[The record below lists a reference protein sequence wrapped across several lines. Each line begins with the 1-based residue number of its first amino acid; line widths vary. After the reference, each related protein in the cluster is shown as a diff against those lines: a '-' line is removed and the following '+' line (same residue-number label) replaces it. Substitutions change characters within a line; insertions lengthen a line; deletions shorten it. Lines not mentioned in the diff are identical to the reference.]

1 MRIYYLPMYFVSLLV
16 FGAVGLG
23 LNAVCA
29 VLLLLP
35 GREARAPAVREA
47 IRRLFG
53 KWVVWLRSLG
63 LVRVAW
69 HGPELDQCPSPA
81 VYVANHP
88 SLIDATLLLARLPN
102 TICIFK
108 PALLR
113 NPCLAPAAIMA
124 GYVSG
129 NAGIDL
135 IHEVAAQLTAGR
147 NLLIFP
153 EGTRTSIGSPFNPL
167 KPGFALIAR
176 RAGVPIQVLAIRV
189 DREVL
194 PRGRPWW
201 RAPRLPAQFDIYVDR
216 AVASTRENSTGEVV
230 AAVEGRF
237 SEWLVGSAG
246 TP

>member
-1 MRIYYLPMYFVSLLV
+1 MTRFLYYIPMYFVSLLV

-23 LNAVCA
+23 LNAVCG
-29 VLLLLP
+29 LLLVLP

-53 KWVVWLRSLG
+53 KWVAWLNLMG
-63 LVRVAW
+63 LVRVHW
-69 HGPELDQCPSPA
+69 HGPDVSTCPRPA

-108 PALLR
+108 PALRR

-124 GYVSG
+124 GYASG
-129 NAGIDL
+129 DAGIDL
-135 IHEVAAQLTAGR
+135 IHQVAAELKAGQ
-147 NLLIFP
+147 NLLVFP
-153 EGTRTSIGSPFNPL
+153 EGTRTSLGATCNPL
-167 KPGFALIAR
+167 KPGFALMAR

-201 RAPRLPAQFDIYVDR
+201 RAPQLPARFDIHVDR
-216 AVASTRENSTGEVV
+216 ALPSTWEHSASEVV
-230 AAVEGRF
+230 AAVEGRLA
-237 SEWLVGSAG
+237 EWLPGPA
-246 TP
+246 

>member
-16 FGAVGLG
+16 FGGVGLG

-47 IRRLFG
+47 IRHLFG
-53 KWVVWLRSLG
+53 KWVAWLSTMG
-63 LVRVAW
+63 LVHVTW
-69 HGPELDQCPSPA
+69 HGPDLGACPRPA

-124 GYVSG
+124 GYASG
-129 NAGIDL
+129 DAGIDL
-135 IHEVAAQLTAGR
+135 IHEVSAQVAAGR

-153 EGTRTSIGSPFNPL
+153 EGTRTSLGAAFNPL
-167 KPGFALIAR
+167 QPGFALIAR
-176 RAGVPIQVLAIRV
+176 RAGVPVQVLAIRI

-194 PRGRPWW
+194 PRGKPWW
-201 RAPRLPAQFDIYVDR
+201 RAPRLPAHFDIYVDR
-216 AVASTRENSTGEVV
+216 ALPVNGEGSAREMVAM
-230 AAVEGRF
+230 VEGRF
-237 SEWLVGSAG
+237 SEWLVGPA
-246 TP
+246 

>member
-1 MRIYYLPMYFVSLLV
+1 MRFYYVPMYFVSLAV
-16 FGAVGLG
+16 FGGVGLG

-35 GREARAPAVREA
+35 GRKARAPAVRET

-53 KWVVWLRSLG
+53 KWVTWLNTMG
-63 LVRVAW
+63 LVHVTW
-69 HGPELDQCPSPA
+69 HGPEVADWPRPA
-81 VYVANHP
+81 VFVANHP

-124 GYVSG
+124 GYASG

-135 IHEVAAQLTAGR
+135 IHEVAAELAAGQ

-153 EGTRTSIGSPFNPL
+153 EGTRTTSGTPFNPL

-176 RAGVPIQVLAIRV
+176 RAGVPVQVLAVRV

-194 PRGRPWW
+194 PRGQPWW
-201 RAPRLPAQFDIYVDR
+201 RAPRLPARFDVYVDR
-216 AVASTRENSTGEVV
+216 AIPSGGEATASEVV

-237 SEWLVGSAG
+237 SEWLVGPA
-246 TP
+246 

>member
-1 MRIYYLPMYFVSLLV
+1 MRIYYVPMYFVSLLV
-16 FGAVGLG
+16 FGTVGLG

-29 VLLLLP
+29 ALLLLP
-35 GREARAPAVREA
+35 GRDARAPAVREA
-47 IRRLFG
+47 IRRLFV
-53 KWVVWLRSLG
+53 KWVAWLNAMG
-63 LVRVAW
+63 LVRVTW
-69 HGPELDQCPSPA
+69 HGPDIAACPSPA

-124 GYVSG
+124 GYASG

-135 IHEVAAQLTAGR
+135 IHDVAAKLVAGQ

-153 EGTRTSIGSPFNPL
+153 EGTRTSSGAAFNPL

-176 RAGVPIQVLAIRV
+176 RAGVPVQVLAVRV

-194 PRGRPWW
+194 PRGKPWW
-201 RAPRLPAQFDIYVDR
+201 QAPRLPAQFDVYVDR
-216 AVASTRENSTGEVV
+216 TIPTDWENSASDVV

-237 SEWLVGSAG
+237 SEWLVGPA
-246 TP
+246 

>member
-1 MRIYYLPMYFVSLLV
+1 MRFYYLPMYFVSLLV
-16 FGAVGLG
+16 FGGVGLG

-35 GREARAPAVREA
+35 GREQRGPAVRET

-53 KWVVWLRSLG
+53 KWVSWLDTMG
-63 LVRVAW
+63 LVHVTW
-69 HGPELDQCPSPA
+69 HGPDLAACPSPA

-88 SLIDATLLLARLPN
+88 SLIDATLLLARLPD

-124 GYVSG
+124 GYASG

-135 IHEVAAQLTAGR
+135 IHDVSAQVAAGR

-153 EGTRTSIGSPFNPL
+153 EGTRTSLGATLNPL

-176 RAGVPIQVLAIRV
+176 RAGVPVQVLAIRV

-201 RAPRLPAQFDIYVDR
+201 QAPRLPARFDIYVDR
-216 AVASTRENSTGEVV
+216 AIPSDRENSAGDVV

-237 SEWLVGSAG
+237 HEWLVGPA
-246 TP
+246 

>member
-1 MRIYYLPMYFVSLLV
+1 MRLYYAPMYFVSLLV
-16 FGAVGLG
+16 FGGVALA

-35 GREARAPAVREA
+35 GRQARGPAVRET

-53 KWVVWLRSLG
+53 AWTAWLSALG
-63 LVRVAW
+63 LVRVTW
-69 HGPELDQCPSPA
+69 HGPEAAAWPRPA
-81 VYVANHP
+81 VVVANHP
-88 SLIDATLLLARLPN
+88 SLIDATLVLARLPDA
-102 TICIFK
+102 ICIFK

-135 IHEVAAQLTAGR
+135 IHGAAAALRAGQ

-153 EGTRTSIGSPFNPL
+153 EGTRTTSGTAFNPL
-167 KPGFALIAR
+167 KPGFVLMAR
-176 RAGVPIQVLAIRV
+176 RAGVPVQVLAIRV

-194 PRGRPWW
+194 PRGQPWW
-201 RAPRLPAQFDIYVDR
+201 RAPRLPAHFNIYVDG
-216 AVASTRENSTGEVV
+216 AIPTRGDGATGEIV
-230 AAVEGRF
+230 AAVAARF
-237 SEWLVGSAG
+237 SARLAN
-246 TP
+246 PA

>member
-1 MRIYYLPMYFVSLLV
+1 MRLYYLPMYFVSLFV

-29 VLLLLP
+29 VLLLFP

-53 KWVVWLRSLG
+53 KWVAWLKTMG
-63 LVRVAW
+63 LVHVAW
-69 HGPELDQCPSPA
+69 HGPEVTACPSPA

-129 NAGIDL
+129 NSGIDL
-135 IHEVAAQLTAGR
+135 IHDVSAQLVAGR

-153 EGTRTSIGSPFNPL
+153 EGTRTSLGSPFNPL

-176 RAGVPIQVLAIRV
+176 RAGVPVQVLAIRV
-189 DREVL
+189 DKEVL

-201 RAPRLPAQFDIYVDR
+201 RAPRLPAQFDVYVDR
-216 AVASTRENSTGEVV
+216 AISCDRESSAAEVV
-230 AAVEGRF
+230 AAVESRF
-237 SEWLVGSAG
+237 SEWLVEPA
-246 TP
+246 

>member
-1 MRIYYLPMYFVSLLV
+1 MRLYYLPMYFVSLAV

-53 KWVVWLRSLG
+53 KWVTWLGTMG
-63 LVRVAW
+63 LVHVAW
-69 HGPELDQCPSPA
+69 HGPGVEACPRPA

-135 IHEVAAQLTAGR
+135 IHEVAAQLVAGQ

-153 EGTRTSIGSPFNPL
+153 EGTRTSLGAAFNPL
-167 KPGFALIAR
+167 KSGFALIAQ
-176 RAGVPIQVLAIRV
+176 RAGVPVQVLAIRV

-194 PRGRPWW
+194 PRGKPWW
-201 RAPRLPAQFDIYVDR
+201 RAPRLPAHFDVYVDR
-216 AVASTRENSTGEVV
+216 AIPSDRASSAGEVV

-237 SEWLVGSAG
+237 AEWLVA
-246 TP
+246 PA